1 MMSSAID
8 VMSIIDLAVGVIGG
22 ITVIAVIVDRTMLNS
37 NSLGFL
43 EKIIDIVLCVM
54 VGISVLTGILIIIK
68 ILITARIVTN
78 TL

>member
-1 MMSSAID
+1 MMGSAID
-8 VMSIIDLAVGVIGG
+8 VMSIIDLVVGVIGG

-37 NSLGFL
+37 KHIVFL
-43 EKIIDIVLCVM
+43 EKIINIVLCAM